1 TKQTN
6 AAMAK
11 QNATKGTWT
20 FVNEARSLG
29 NDMNSRLVG
38 SGTITFN
45 EGRFVQNDHQH
56 QEGAYSVDWLSQM
69 LNLDYFKDGNPWFN
83 VNLIFKSIGPNSIK
97 LQDYHGDIIQLR
109 AEPTSVIKGNIMLQ
123 EASQRNSSVQ
133 VYVGGKFTL
142 ETNWKLKKIFTE
154 LAQQPKIE

>member
-1 TKQTN
+1 MTKQTN

-20 FVNEARSLG
+20 FVNETRSLG

-45 EGRFVQNDHQH
+45 EGRFVQNDKVHQH

-69 LNLDYFKDGNPWFN
+69 LNLDSPVSRFILEHFPTRRYILTD
-83 VNLIFKSIGPNSIK
+83 
-97 LQDYHGDIIQLR
+97 R
-109 AEPTSVIKGNIMLQ
+109 AVTVF
-123 EASQRNSSVQ
+123 A
-133 VYVGGKFTL
+133 
-142 ETNWKLKKIFTE
+142 
-154 LAQQPKIE
+154 